1 MAFSN
6 CHKCGSYNRGKGTA
20 ACFKCPKYK
29 DVILATHV
37 RPKIITEVF
46 PQAILEQVADTTGPN
61 GEDVIALMR
70 SLPINEMVVIL
81 LRYYGNLTIDEISNA
96 IEVGTATVSRRL
108 KSAMDK
114 LRDNLSEV

>member
-1 MAFSN
+1 MDFKN
-6 CHKCGSYNRGKGTA
+6 CRQCGSYNRGKGTKT
-20 ACFKCPKYK
+20 CFKCQKYK
-29 DVILATHV
+29 DILMSTHI
-37 RPKIITEVF
+37 RPKLVTEVF

-81 LRYYGNLTIDEISNA
+81 LRYYGNLTIEEISNA